1 MSFALSVY
9 QLLSSSYITIRLG
22 EENTTM
28 SAFTAVF
35 QHLYQNT
42 RYIYKKIDS
51 GFVLLSNGVALLE
64 KDG

>member
-9 QLLSSSYITIRLG
+9 KLLSSSYTTIRLG

-35 QHLYQNT
+35 QHLYQNL
-42 RYIYKKIDS
+42 YQKKIDS